1 MRKNLSIFMSTLLVL
16 FLLLAGVPGQADAS
30 TSLKPTHSGKV
41 TAHSLNVR
49 AWPSPTSKVVGS
61 VKKGQSVVVYS
72 THTHQKTKW
81 YKIQHKTGYAFVSAN
96 FVAVSKYIAPNPAPK
111 PVATAPETPTYTGT
125 VTVTPLNVRTG
136 ASVSNKV
143 IGKLSKGEKVDV
155 YRVHTV
161 GNSKWFKIKY
171 KTGYGYVSAN
181 YVTVVRYAKPAPTI
195 VYTKPVTSTPVVA
208 TPKPSETTT
217 PVGEPK
223 TEPVKTEP
231 VKTTQ
236 PKGDLPLKGQIIV
249 VDAGHGGTDP
259 GAVRGSIVEK
269 DIVLDTVKRVA
280 SKLKAEG
287 ATVYE
292 SRPSDKF
299 ETLDS
304 RVSFAKT
311 KKADMFISVH
321 ANTAEATS
329 ARGIETWYNATVN
342 PKGSDSKE
350 LALDIQRRMVQ
361 QVQGASPDRGVKHGD
376 FYVVRAATMPAVLVE
391 LGFVSHSVEG
401 NNLKTASYRE
411 KLAEGIKLG
420 VLDFYN

>member
-1 MRKNLSIFMSTLLVL
+1 MRKNLTIFMSTLLVL

-30 TSLKPTHSGKV
+30 TSLKPIYSGKV

-81 YKIQHKTGYAFVSAN
+81 YKIKHKTGYAFVSTN
-96 FVAVSKYIAPNPAPK
+96 FVAVSKYVAPKPAPK
-111 PVATAPETPTYTGT
+111 PVVTAPETPTYKGT

-143 IGKLSKGEKVDV
+143 LGKLSKGTKVDV

-171 KTGYGYVSAN
+171 KTGYGYVSAK

-195 VYTKPVTSTPVVA
+195 IYKKPVTSTPVKAEPV
-208 TPKPSETTT
+208 KSEPVKSEPVKSEPVTTTTT
-217 PVGEPK
+217 PK
-223 TEPVKTEP
+223 QT
-231 VKTTQ
+231 
-236 PKGDLPLKGQIIV
+236 LPLTGEIIV
-249 VDAGHGGTDP
+249 LDAGHGGTDP
-259 GAVRGSIVEK
+259 GSVRGSVVEK

-280 SKLKAEG
+280 SKLKEQG

-292 SRPSDKF
+292 SRPTDKF
-299 ETLDS
+299 ETLES

-311 KKADMFISVH
+311 KKANIFISVH
-321 ANTAEATS
+321 ANAAEATN

-350 LALDIQRRMVQ
+350 LALDIQRRMIQ

-391 LGFVSHSVEG
+391 LGFVSNSVEG